1 MKVIFLDIDG
11 VLNSNRSAKALGGM
25 PWPGKAK
32 DRDWHL
38 FDPVAVGLL
47 QKACE
52 ETGAVCVLSSSWRM
66 GMDSQDV
73 SQLAE
78 RLGVRI
84 VGLTRDT
91 SYSEPRGDQIA
102 DWLSDHPE
110 VSRYAIVDD
119 DADMLDEQKE
129 FFVKT
134 SFREGLLFE
143 HYMRL
148 VSILGLEAA

>member
-52 ETGAVCVLSSSWRM
+52 ETGAVCVLSSSWHAS
-66 GMDSQDV
+66 DPQDL
-73 SQLAE
+73 SDLE
-78 RLGVRI
+78 NRLEVQI
-84 VGLTRDT
+84 VGVTPDSRG
-91 SYSEPRGDQIA
+91 SEVRGEQIHM
-102 DWLSDHPE
+102 WLCGHPE
-110 VSRYAIVDD
+110 VEAWAIIDD
-119 DADMLDEQKE
+119 DADMLEYQKE